1 MDERAVVTCFLR
13 NEGAVL
19 LLQRSDKVGSY
30 SGRWG
35 AVAGHAEPRS
45 ANRRGEAAEVSP
57 DAAARQE
64 IREETGLD
72 PETDVTLIRR
82 GEAFA
87 VEDDDRGTR
96 WLVHPY
102 LFDAA
107 TRGVEPNW
115 ETSAYEWASPTA
127 ILHRETVPDLWD
139 SYDRVRPTVETVATD
154 RDHGAAYISV
164 RALEVLRDEAALAA
178 QGVPAGPTSSEPAG
192 MNSHGEGIAD
202 VARALLDARP
212 SMSVVRNRVNRVM
225 AAAGEDATRSVEH
238 VAATAIERSVSADRR
253 AAEGATEFITDR
265 RVATLSRSGT
275 VLQALSLGDPEAVLV
290 AESRPGREG
299 IAVAEELAD
308 ETDVSL
314 TTDAGLA
321 NALREWNADCLL
333 VGADT
338 VLADGRVVNKVGTRA
353 ASVAASF
360 EGIEVLVTAA
370 ADKLSPDGEIDLE
383 PRDPEEVYGGAD
395 VAVLNPTFDV
405 APPECID
412 GVVTERGVLDGTAVT
427 EVVDQ
432 HREHA
437 RWQR

>member
-19 LLQRSDKVGSY
+19 LFKRSGEVGSY

-35 AVAGHAEPRS
+35 AVAGHAEG
-45 ANRRGEAAEVSP
+45 NP
-57 DAAARQE
+57 DAAASQE

-72 PETDVTLIRR
+72 PDGDVTLVRR
-82 GEAFA
+82 GEPFT
-87 VEDDDRGTR
+87 VEDDERGTR

-107 TRGVEPNW
+107 TRGVEVNW
-115 ETSAYEWASPTA
+115 ETSECEWVAPTA
-127 ILHRETVPDLWD
+127 ILHRETVPQLWT

-178 QGVPAGPTSSEPAG
+178 QEVTAGE
-192 MNSHGEGIAD
+192 HGATAADTEAVAD
-202 VARALLDARP
+202 VARALLAARP

-225 AAAGEDATRSVEH
+225 HAAGEDATRSVEH
-238 VAATAIERSVSADRR
+238 VAAAAIERAVSADRR
-253 AAEGATEFITDR
+253 AAEQATDFVTGR

-275 VLQALSLGDPEAVLV
+275 VLQALRDGDPEAVLV

-299 IAVAEELAD
+299 VDVAEALAD
-308 ETDVSL
+308 ETDVTL

-321 NALREWNADCLL
+321 SALADWEADCLL

-338 VLADGRVVNKVGTRA
+338 VLADGRVVNKVGTRSA
-353 ASVAASF
+353 TIAASF
-360 EGIEVLVTAA
+360 EGIEVLVATAV
-370 ADKLSPDGEIDLE
+370 DKLSPDGEIDLE
-383 PRDPEEVYGGAD
+383 PRDASEVYEDGN
-395 VAVLNPTFDV
+395 VAVTNPTFDV

-412 GVVTERGVLDGTAVT
+412 GVVTERGLLDGAAVAD
-427 EVVDQ
+427 VVDQ
-432 HREHA
+432 HRGHA
-437 RWQR
+437 EW